1 MEHVSYTIEDR
12 HLTLF
17 SEERIVFMQRR
28 QPKEKQSR
36 ELGIHATLLT
46 MVTIALVMYQVLV
59 PREEYLLN
67 PIFLMLLTAI
77 LLTGAVGTLG
87 LHILSTSRHVELTG
101 RAGWFRIEFS
111 GKLGFCRMTG
121 PYAEN
126 GHPIKDVEQTEQA
139 IPWSNII
146 LEAGQEKDINE
157 DVTRANYHLGLRI
170 KQASDIDIK
179 GEFDLLSDL
188 IVEAGDHSRLYPT
201 RLKALRAWFPDHPG
215 VSS

>member
-101 RAGWFRIEFS
+101 RAGWFRGARSE
-111 GKLGFCRMTG
+111 
-121 PYAEN
+121 P
-126 GHPIKDVEQTEQA
+126 
-139 IPWSNII
+139 
-146 LEAGQEKDINE
+146 
-157 DVTRANYHLGLRI
+157 
-170 KQASDIDIK
+170 
-179 GEFDLLSDL
+179 GEVIRDL
-188 IVEAGDHSRLYPT
+188 
-201 RLKALRAWFPDHPG
+201 
-215 VSS
+215 